1 MKTTHLYILC
11 ILILS
16 SCNNS
21 GSLDQE
27 YLREMDEWKSKRI
40 ENLKS
45 ETGWLNL
52 AGLFWLVEGEN
63 SFGSASDNKIIFPE
77 SAAEHFGIIL
87 KSGDSIS
94 ILVNENVK
102 IIVDEVPIRK
112 MHLKTDR
119 SDYTT
124 IMEWESFT
132 WFIIKRESGYAIRLR
147 DFKNPNIDKLQSI
160 PSYPISSEWIKT
172 AEYIPFEVSQQV
184 EVANMVGGTDSYE
197 VPGKIVFKHKRKS
210 YELLPFKAGKGFFII
225 IGDLTS
231 AIETYASGR
240 YMYVDAP
247 DENNNLSLDFNKAY
261 NPPCA
266 FTEFATCPLPPEE
279 NRLDLAITAGEK
291 GVHLG
296 D

>member
-1 MKTTHLYILC
+1 MKTTYLYISF
-11 ILILS
+11 ILFLW

-21 GSLDQE
+21 ITLDQE

-52 AGLFWLVEGEN
+52 AGLFWLEEGEN
-63 SFGSASDNKIIFPE
+63 SFGSASDNKIVFPE
-77 SAAEHFGIIL
+77 SVAEHCGIII
-87 KSGDSIS
+87 KSGDNIS
-94 ILVNENVK
+94 IKVKEKVK
-102 IIVDEVPIRK
+102 IYVNDKPIQE

-119 SDYTT
+119 SDSTT
-124 IMEWESFT
+124 IMEWGSFA

-147 DFKNPNIDKLQSI
+147 DYKNPTIEKLENI
-160 PSYPISSEWIKT
+160 PSYPLSAEWIKS
-172 AEYIPFEVSQQV
+172 AEFIPFEVSRHV

-197 VPGKIVFKHKRKS
+197 VPGKIVFKHKRKD

-240 YMYVDAP
+240 YMYIDGP
-247 DENNNLSLDFNKAY
+247 DENNTLKLDFNKAY

-279 NRLDLAITAGEK
+279 NRLDLEITAGEK